1 MADNRNF
8 AALDWLIHEIGE
20 TLKEARQALEAYVE
34 NPKDSVRIRFC
45 LTHIHQVHGSLQMV
59 EFFGAAMLAEEM
71 EKLTQAMIQGS
82 VANAAEA
89 QEVLMRAILQFP
101 VYLDQV
107 KATRKDN
114 PLVVLPLLNDLRA
127 VRGESLLTD
136 TKLFVPNL
144 APAKKVVGLRSAAA
158 HDNVQFQSVALKLRQ
173 MYQYAAAGYIRSVN
187 SDENLAYLQKVFNR
201 LHKLTQGTARHALW
215 DICLALAEALE
226 IDALEMSV
234 AIKNLLRQLDKEIK
248 VLAVHGTKALNS
260 YTNDELIKNLLYY
273 VARAGKHAP
282 GFNPNSHLQRIYE
295 TYHLDDALIEGKE
308 SGDDGSNI
316 LSSPDPEAMRSVV
329 DALKT
334 ELDIIKHALD
344 VCLSGGDAHII
355 LNEALPVVK
364 RISDTMAV
372 LGLGE
377 LRKQVLEQGA
387 ALEMVANSDSQ
398 LSHEQLMSI
407 ASKVIEIEDALDSLA
422 QQQFANVNNDA
433 PSNEAD
439 ITLTRAKESVLRES
453 RNGLEHAKDA
463 IIEYIASQWDRVH
476 LQNVPETLREIR
488 GGLEIMPLPRA
499 ARILGACARYIEEQ
513 LLTLEITPQW
523 SSLDTLADAITSVE
537 YYLERLSGGSTK
549 EENDLLLT
557 VAEES
562 VATLGYAVAKV
573 SRAEAA
579 ADINAVRL
587 SLPDADIRT
596 THAAA
601 EADEASLTAAYESAL
616 EPETTDEELVQDS
629 FPVAE
634 ERAPESDPAL
644 QEPSAQKPVT
654 EYEPPNLLSSNVP
667 SIGNHYPSPA
677 TRISV
682 SPAMLG
688 AVGVS
693 LTASGR
699 PIVETLAPVADLA
712 IDEDILSTSK
722 TSDADDIALENIVVE
737 DVVAEDIAVA
747 ETVPAQIEASEILAE
762 IEQQDIPV
770 AEVAEEILAGEEVSA
785 EVEEITAAPVAAAD
799 DIDEDDDNYIDDEII
814 EIFVEEAAEVLEAIA
829 EYFPR
834 WAKNFDDDNALTEFR
849 RAFHTLKGSGR
860 MVGANDVG
868 ELAWSIENMLN
879 RVLDKTIT
887 PGEPHVAIIEKVRH
901 LFPDMV
907 EAFSNKQANPHL
919 ALSVHY
925 RGLAES
931 LAKGIVPDELSG
943 GAAQAASLDD
953 ESDAETISLDSA
965 FQAETDSDLESET
978 ESDIELETD
987 AEDEELV
994 LEIDESEHVDDDEIL
1009 SLDADDD
1016 VSIALEQALE
1026 TEAQAEEIELE
1037 LVDEDVG
1044 ADSIAE
1050 SAEHLAASFDYSAP
1064 AEYLTDE
1071 AADDSDA
1078 QLWDIFGAEA
1088 LTHLQTLQEF
1098 ISHMEAEAPVY
1109 EPPSD
1114 SVQRALHTLKG
1125 SAHMAEITPIAE
1137 LAAPLEKFVK
1147 ELRSYHVVIND
1158 DILQLLRDAVSYTQT
1173 GLNQIEH
1180 NEPVEIPRLQ
1190 QFTARVNELREIH
1203 VAPLVRQQ
1211 ELDENGKRAVDPELL
1226 SIFMAEE
1233 MNLLLD
1239 ADKIIAQWH
1248 SAPTDTRVL
1257 KPVLDEL
1264 RNLNRGAHHA
1274 YLPLMANLGE
1284 KIEQVYSDIIAQR
1297 LACSDALCRDLN
1309 SAHIALLDMVDS
1321 IAAGQNLMTA
1331 PDSIVQ
1337 ALDDLIAEA
1346 QREPAPALEAESLSA
1361 NDDSGDEAIDIE
1373 TQIFEQLA
1381 TGEFEAV
1388 PALEEQVEQDTL
1400 AAVPLIEEVEYAE
1413 LVADEPLDFAEDDAI
1428 VLGDELLLDAESEEN
1443 LTVDLGEL
1451 DPEFAALELDE
1462 SGDGDAEEI
1471 TLSVDHALDLG
1482 DELLLDHDE
1491 VAEVDE
1497 IPVLSV
1503 VETLDD
1509 ELVLEDFD
1517 VDLTELAAED
1527 AEEITLDLPEDD
1539 EVTASDTSE
1548 LEALDAFEL
1557 VDEVESEVG
1566 DTEAELILDEETDI
1580 DEQDLVANEV
1590 AAADLITEELLTEGQ
1605 IIEDLVIE
1613 DLIIEDL
1620 VIADDAEQDIELPEG
1635 FDSEAY
1641 ELAALEGDAQEN
1653 ADQAL
1658 DIFDASEYESIA
1670 EHADDIEDLV
1680 LIDDSDDLELTEAFD
1695 VQSEEDIAETLVL
1708 EDEPESYEL
1717 LADEEVDADDQ
1728 ELTLEAEIAPV
1739 AQVNIPSVIAPVA
1752 VKPAPQ
1758 PAPAQRVFNA
1768 VDDEDYDPEIVE
1780 IFLEEAH
1787 ELLEEME
1794 RALHDWQ
1801 EDWNNTDCVEE
1812 LKRCLHT
1819 FKGGARLAGL
1829 SNLGDLSHDFETVLI
1844 EMDTDA
1850 ELDQNFFKQLN
1861 NYQDQLH
1868 SGVDQVRAGMNSE
1881 AEEAEAVQDVAP
1893 VSEVDDLDVV
1903 ESADQE
1909 IEQEFAPQV
1918 EFHKPSLVVDNDRL
1932 PPSDPTKKPNVLTFA
1947 PKPKPPSAPLPKIP
1961 GAEFGGSRQSG
1972 TGPAQV
1978 QHLAARR
1985 AGPQEVVKVSA
1996 ELLEELVN
2004 LAGETSISRSRMEQQ
2019 VSDLGGSIE
2028 EMDATIHRLQEQLR
2042 RLDIET
2048 EAQVLFRQEQMMQ
2061 HEQFDPLEM
2070 DRYSQLQQ
2078 LSRSLIESA
2087 SDLMDLK
2094 YTLADKTRDTETLLL
2109 QQSRINTDLQE
2120 GLMRSRM
2127 VPFSRLV
2134 PRLRRIVRQA
2144 ATELGKEVDFEL
2156 DNVEGELDRTVLE
2169 RMVAPLEHMLRN
2181 AVDHGIEMPDDRAA
2195 AGKPVEGRIT
2205 LSLGREGGD
2214 VMLRLSDDGRGI
2226 NLQRVREKAI
2236 ERGLMAED
2244 APLSDQDL
2252 MQFILHAGFS
2262 TADKVTQI
2270 SGRGV
2275 GMDVVHSEIKQLGGA
2290 MFIDSR
2296 WGEGTE
2302 FTIRL
2307 PFTVSVNRALM
2318 VQIGDDLYAI
2328 PLNTIEG
2335 IVRVSPFEL
2344 EHYYQDPDARF
2355 DYAGDNY
2362 LVRYLGAMLD
2372 SDTSPKL
2379 DGQSLPLPVILVRST
2394 ENTVALQVDR
2404 LLGSREIVVKTLG
2417 AQFSAVRGVSG
2428 ATVTGDGSVV
2438 VILDLHALIREQLAL
2453 GLSHAMLLDPTHVGI
2468 QTEDDQAEK
2477 TVMVVD
2483 DSVTVRKVTSRFL
2496 EREGFRVITAKDGV
2510 EALQLLQDHIPD
2522 VMLLDIEMP
2531 RMDGFEVAKN
2541 IRTSSRLRDIPII
2554 MITSRT
2560 GEKHRDHAFELGVNK
2575 YMGKPYQE
2583 DLLLSNIKELIK

>member
-34 NPKDSVRIRFC
+34 NPKDVVRIRFC

-71 EKLTQAMIQGS
+71 EKLTQAMIQGA
-82 VANAAEA
+82 VVNPAEA
-89 QEVLMRAILQFP
+89 QEVLMRSILQFP

-144 APAKKVVGLRSAAA
+144 APAKKVTGTRSAAA
-158 HDNVQFQSVALKLRQ
+158 QDNVQFQAMALKLRQ
-173 MYQYAAAGYIRSVN
+173 MYQYAAAGYIRNVN
-187 SDENLAYLQKVFNR
+187 SDENLAYLQKVFSR
-201 LHKLTQGTARHALW
+201 LHKLTQGTARNALW

-226 IDALEMSV
+226 MDALEISV

-248 VLAVHGTKALNS
+248 ILAVHGTKALNS

-282 GFNPNSHLQRIYE
+282 GFNPNSHLQRVYQ

-308 SGDDGSNI
+308 SGEDATSI
-316 LSSPDPEAMRSVV
+316 LSSPDPDAMRSVV

-334 ELDIIKHALD
+334 ELDVIKNALD
-344 VCLSGGDAHII
+344 LCLAGGDTQST
-355 LNEALPVVK
+355 LNDALPVVK
-364 RISDTMAV
+364 RIGDTMAV
-372 LGLGE
+372 LGLGD
-377 LRKQVLEQGA
+377 LRKQILEQGA
-387 ALEMVANSDSQ
+387 ALEMVANSGSQ
-398 LSHEQLMSI
+398 LSQDQLMSI
-407 ASKVIEIEDALDSLA
+407 AGKVIEVEDALDNLA
-422 QQQFANVNNDA
+422 QQQSTGSEDTPA
-433 PSNEAD
+433 SEAD
-439 ITLTRAKESVLRES
+439 ITLSRAKESVLREA

-476 LQNVPETLREIR
+476 LQNVPDTLREIR

-513 LLTLEITPQW
+513 LLSQEITPQW

-537 YYLERLSGGSTK
+537 YYLERLGGGSS

-562 VATLGYAVAKV
+562 VASLGYAVAKV
-573 SRAEAA
+573 SRT
-579 ADINAVRL
+579 DSS
-587 SLPDADIRT
+587 SLDMDTLRSILPATNIHT
-596 THAAA
+596 TPEAA
-601 EADEASLTAAYESAL
+601 EADEASLAAAYAAIQDPTNEVATDASLVTDTL
-616 EPETTDEELVQDS
+616 EQT
-629 FPVAE
+629 PVAE
-634 ERAPESDPAL
+634 DEFAQASETSSDAETAS
-644 QEPSAQKPVT
+644 QTIEAH
-654 EYEPPNLLSSNVP
+654 EPPSLLKSGAP
-667 SIGNHYPSPA
+667 SIGNRYSSPE
-677 TRISV
+677 TTISV
-682 SPAMLG
+682 SPSFLG
-688 AVGVS
+688 KVEVA
-693 LTASGR
+693 LNTASA
-699 PIVETLAPVADLA
+699 VEINEPQEIVADLDFVSA
-712 IDEDILSTSK
+712 ADASSEKAVEEPQQERVDSSVSAENV
-722 TSDADDIALENIVVE
+722 SDT
-737 DVVAEDIAVA
+737 VAEDATESIEESSETTA
-747 ETVPAQIEASEILAE
+747 E
-762 IEQQDIPV
+762 D
-770 AEVAEEILAGEEVSA
+770 
-785 EVEEITAAPVAAAD
+785 
-799 DIDEDDDNYIDDEII
+799 DDDNYIDDEII
-814 EIFVEEAAEVLEAIA
+814 EIFVEEAGEVLEAIA

-834 WAKNFDDDNALTEFR
+834 WAKNFEDENSLTEFR

-860 MVGANDVG
+860 MVGANEVG
-868 ELAWSIENMLN
+868 ELSWSIENMLN
-879 RVLDKTIT
+879 RVIDKTIEA
-887 PGEPHVAIIEKVRH
+887 GEPHVTIIEKVRAI
-901 LFPDMV
+901 LPAMV
-907 EAFSNKQANPHL
+907 EAFSQKLPNPHPQ
-919 ALSVHY
+919 LSEHY

-931 LAKGIVPDELSG
+931 LAKGIVPDEL
-943 GAAQAASLDD
+943 A
-953 ESDAETISLDSA
+953 SDAQPLQI
-965 FQAETDSDLESET
+965 EST
-978 ESDIELETD
+978 AT
-987 AEDEELV
+987 
-994 LEIDESEHVDDDEIL
+994 VDDQPAAMA
-1009 SLDADDD
+1009 ADFA
-1016 VSIALEQALE
+1016 VPAAEF
-1026 TEAQAEEIELE
+1026 AEEITEAPDVAEQILDEQFTTEPSEQHSVELAT
-1037 LVDEDVG
+1037 D
-1044 ADSIAE
+1044 
-1050 SAEHLAASFDYSAP
+1050 
-1064 AEYLTDE
+1064 YLTEDGS
-1071 AADDSDA
+1071 DDQDA

-1088 LTHLQTLQEF
+1088 VTHLQTLREF
-1098 ISHMEAEAPVY
+1098 ITRMEEEAPCY

-1114 SVQRALHTLKG
+1114 SIQRALHTLKG

-1147 ELRSYHVVIND
+1147 ELRSYHVVLND
-1158 DILQLLRDAVSYTQT
+1158 DILQLLRDAVTYTET
-1173 GLNQIEH
+1173 GLAQIE
-1180 NEPVEIPRLQ
+1180 NGEAVDIPRLH
-1190 QFTARVNELREIH
+1190 QFTARVAELREIH

-1211 ELDENGKRAVDPELL
+1211 ELDENGKRPVDPELL

-1239 ADKIIAQWH
+1239 ADKIIAQWQ
-1248 SAPTDTRVL
+1248 SAPEDVSVL
-1257 KPVLDEL
+1257 QPVLGEL

-1274 YLPLMANLGE
+1274 YLPAMANLGE
-1284 KIEQVYSDIIAQR
+1284 KLAQVYTQIIDKR
-1297 LACSDALCRDLN
+1297 LTCSEPLCRDIN
-1309 SAHIALLDMVDS
+1309 SAHLALLDMVDA
-1321 IAAGQNLMTA
+1321 IAAGQNLTNA
-1331 PDSIVQ
+1331 PESILQ
-1337 ALDDLIAEA
+1337 SLDDLIAEA
-1346 QREPAPALEAESLSA
+1346 QSYPDASTEEPIA
-1361 NDDSGDEAIDIE
+1361 
-1373 TQIFEQLA
+1373 EQLA
-1381 TGEFEAV
+1381 TAGFEAV
-1388 PALEEQVEQDTL
+1388 ASLDEQVAVDAEPAL
-1400 AAVPLIEEVEYAE
+1400 PLIEEVDYEAIADDQIATLE
-1413 LVADEPLDFAEDDAI
+1413 LAEDEALDAAENALADTLVVERI
-1428 VLGDELLLDAESEEN
+1428 AADVAENEEDASLDLGDL
-1443 LTVDLGEL
+1443 VEL
-1451 DPEFAALELDE
+1451 DIEDVSISDDEIIAALPVAELDE
-1462 SGDGDAEEI
+1462 DQQLHSEALDLQEADDDSEEI
-1471 TLSVDHALDLG
+1471 TLELPAAEAHADETDDLEFIADESAMELPIEETSEMASSGDREDLVEPEEVAKLGGNAEDDETFEYESALDKIVEEESLADVASESDISESTSLEEALEREDALENEG
-1482 DELLLDHDE
+1482 TLESSGELEDIQRD
-1491 VAEVDE
+1491 A
-1497 IPVLSV
+1497 IAPVSV
-1503 VETLDD
+1503 PPVVTAQKPQVPQATRTPISSFEDD
-1509 ELVLEDFD
+1509 EDFD
-1517 VDLTELAAED
+1517 
-1527 AEEITLDLPEDD
+1527 PE
-1539 EVTASDTSE
+1539 
-1548 LEALDAFEL
+1548 
-1557 VDEVESEVG
+1557 
-1566 DTEAELILDEETDI
+1566 
-1580 DEQDLVANEV
+1580 
-1590 AAADLITEELLTEGQ
+1590 
-1605 IIEDLVIE
+1605 IIE
-1613 DLIIEDL
+1613 
-1620 VIADDAEQDIELPEG
+1620 
-1635 FDSEAY
+1635 
-1641 ELAALEGDAQEN
+1641 
-1653 ADQAL
+1653 
-1658 DIFDASEYESIA
+1658 IFI
-1670 EHADDIEDLV
+1670 
-1680 LIDDSDDLELTEAFD
+1680 
-1695 VQSEEDIAETLVL
+1695 
-1708 EDEPESYEL
+1708 
-1717 LADEEVDADDQ
+1717 
-1728 ELTLEAEIAPV
+1728 
-1739 AQVNIPSVIAPVA
+1739 
-1752 VKPAPQ
+1752 
-1758 PAPAQRVFNA
+1758 
-1768 VDDEDYDPEIVE
+1768 
-1780 IFLEEAH
+1780 EEAA
-1787 ELLEEME
+1787 ELLEDIE

-1829 SNLGDLSHDFETVLI
+1829 TDLGDLSHDFETTLI
-1844 EMDTDA
+1844 EMDADA
-1850 ELDQNFFKQLN
+1850 EVDQNFFKTLN
-1861 NYQDQLH
+1861 SYQDQLH
-1868 SGVDQVRAGMNSE
+1868 SGVNDVRARLNGE
-1881 AEEAEAVQDVAP
+1881 IPDGAVEDYLETAVQSEEVLDQIADEPVFEP
-1893 VSEVDDLDVV
+1893 VSEDNPP
-1903 ESADQE
+1903 EPQ
-1909 IEQEFAPQV
+1909 IEYTR
-1918 EFHKPSLVVDNDRL
+1918 PSLVVDNDRPNL
-1932 PPSDPTKKPNVLTFA
+1932 GLGSEKPNVLTFA
-1947 PKPKPPSAPLPKIP
+1947 PKPKPPAAPLPKIP
-1961 GAEFGGSRQSG
+1961 GAEFGGARQGSG
-1972 TGPAQV
+1972 GPAQV

-2004 LAGETSISRSRMEQQ
+2004 LAGETSISRGRMEQQ
-2019 VSDLGGSIE
+2019 VSDLGASIE

-2048 EAQVLFRQEQMMQ
+2048 EAQVLFRQEQMAQ

-2144 ATELGKEVDFEL
+2144 ADELGKEVNFEL

-2181 AVDHGIEMPDDRAA
+2181 AVDHGIESPEDRLAS
-2195 AGKPVEGRIT
+2195 GKDSVGRIT

-2214 VMLRLSDDGRGI
+2214 VMLRLADDGRGI

-2236 ERGLMAED
+2236 ERGLMAAD
-2244 APLSDQDL
+2244 APLSEQDL

-2318 VQIGDDLYAI
+2318 VQIGDDFYAV

-2355 DYAGDNY
+2355 DYAGENY

-2372 SDTSPKL
+2372 STASPKL

-2417 AQFSAVRGVSG
+2417 AQFASVRGVSG

-2453 GLSHAMLLDPTHVGI
+2453 GLGHAILLDPSAVSAPAPVV
-2468 QTEDDQAEK
+2468 EEAEK
-2477 TVMVVD
+2477 TIMVVD
-2483 DSVTVRKVTSRFL
+2483 DSVTVRKVTGRFL

-2541 IRTSSRLRDIPII
+2541 IRTSSRLRNIPII

-2560 GEKHRDHAFELGVNK
+2560 GEKHREHAFELGVNK

-2583 DLLLSNIKELIK
+2583 DLLLSNIKELIKL

>member
-34 NPKDSVRIRFC
+34 NPKDTVRIRFC

-82 VANAAEA
+82 VANSAEA

-107 KATRKDN
+107 KTTRKDN

-144 APAKKVVGLRSAAA
+144 APAKKVTGLRSAAA
-158 HDNVQFQSVALKLRQ
+158 HDNTQFQAMALKLRQ

-187 SDENLAYLQKVFNR
+187 SDENLAYLQKAFNR

-215 DICLALAEALE
+215 DICLALTEALE

-260 YTNDELIKNLLYY
+260 YANDELIKNLLYY
-273 VARAGKHAP
+273 VARAGKHVP
-282 GFNPNSHLQRIYE
+282 ELKPNSHLKRVYE
-295 TYHLDDALIEGKE
+295 TYRLDEALIEGKE
-308 SGDDGSNI
+308 SGDDSSNI
-316 LSSPDPEAMRSVV
+316 LSAPDPEAMRSVV
-329 DALKT
+329 EALKT

-344 VCLSGGDAHII
+344 VCLSGGDSQTV
-355 LNEALPVVK
+355 LNDALPVVK

-372 LGLGE
+372 LGLGD

-398 LSHEQLMSI
+398 LSQDQLMSI
-407 ASKVIEIEDALDSLA
+407 ASKVIEIEDALDGLA
-422 QQQFANVNNDA
+422 QQQYASASTDS
-433 PSNEAD
+433 PSNEGD
-439 ITLTRAKESVLRES
+439 ITLNRAKESVLRES

-476 LQNVPETLREIR
+476 LQNVPDTLREIR
-488 GGLEIMPLPRA
+488 GGLELMPLPRA

-513 LLTLEITPQW
+513 LLVKEFTPQW

-537 YYLERLSGGSTK
+537 YYLERLSAGSTK

-562 VATLGYAVAKV
+562 VAALGYAVAKV
-573 SRAEAA
+573 TRTELSATELEAARLSLSEPDIHTTFQAA
-579 ADINAVRL
+579 AD
-587 SLPDADIRT
+587 
-596 THAAA
+596 
-601 EADEASLTAAYESAL
+601 DEASLAAAYQSIL
-616 EPETTDEELVQDS
+616 LDETEAVGDLYGNAPAADVDEN
-629 FPVAE
+629 A
-634 ERAPESDPAL
+634 
-644 QEPSAQKPVT
+644 
-654 EYEPPNLLSSNVP
+654 PNLLKNTAP
-667 SIGNHYPSPA
+667 SIGNDYPQPE

-682 SPAMLG
+682 STEVSGPGVTLG
-688 AVGVS
+688 SELSEAHIFEEANELVS
-693 LTASGR
+693 ESEQQASFSDS
-699 PIVETLAPVADLA
+699 PVE
-712 IDEDILSTSK
+712 
-722 TSDADDIALENIVVE
+722 
-737 DVVAEDIAVA
+737 
-747 ETVPAQIEASEILAE
+747 ETKVASEKVE
-762 IEQQDIPV
+762 I
-770 AEVAEEILAGEEVSA
+770 SA
-785 EVEEITAAPVAAAD
+785 ASDE
-799 DIDEDDDNYIDDEII
+799 DEDDYIDDEIV
-814 EIFVEEAAEVLEAIA
+814 EIFVEEAGEVLQTIA

-834 WAKNFDDDNALTEFR
+834 WANNFADGDALTEFR

-860 MVGANDVG
+860 MVGANDIG

-879 RVLDKTIT
+879 RVLDKTI
-887 PGEPHVAIIEKVRH
+887 EPSEPLVLVIEKARAI
-901 LFPDMV
+901 LPDMV
-907 EAFSNKQANPHL
+907 AAFSKKLPTPHL
-919 ALSVHY
+919 ELSLHY
-925 RGLAES
+925 RGLAKA
-931 LAKGIVPDELSG
+931 LAEGELPAELAGSHSG
-943 GAAQAASLDD
+943 FTAAQNPSEQNSEEAEKIELI
-953 ESDAETISLDSA
+953 SDAD
-965 FQAETDSDLESET
+965 
-978 ESDIELETD
+978 
-987 AEDEELV
+987 
-994 LEIDESEHVDDDEIL
+994 
-1009 SLDADDD
+1009 
-1016 VSIALEQALE
+1016 
-1026 TEAQAEEIELE
+1026 ELE
-1037 LVDEDVG
+1037 LESDYDEEIVLS
-1044 ADSIAE
+1044 DSENYIDSQENKTAIELGDALAE
-1050 SAEHLAASFDYSAP
+1050 FSTDSNSVAATHAQ
-1064 AEYLTDE
+1064 DE
-1071 AADDSDA
+1071 AAMSAPGDVARVQYSTEESYDDSDV

-1088 LTHLQTLQEF
+1088 QTHLQALEEF
-1098 ISHMEAEAPVY
+1098 IAHMEAEAPVY
-1109 EPPSD
+1109 ETPSD
-1114 SVQRALHTLKG
+1114 GVQRALHTLKG

-1158 DILQLLRDAVSYTQT
+1158 DILQLLRDAVTYTQA
-1173 GLNQIEH
+1173 GLTQI
-1180 NEPVEIPRLQ
+1180 VQGSRVVIPRLH
-1190 QFTARVNELREIH
+1190 QFTARVHELRELH

-1211 ELDENGKRAVDPELL
+1211 ELDEHGKRAVDPELL
-1226 SIFMAEE
+1226 AIFMAEE
-1233 MNLLLD
+1233 MNLLLN
-1239 ADKIIAQWH
+1239 ADKIIEQWQL
-1248 SAPTDTRVL
+1248 SPSNVAVL
-1257 KPVLDEL
+1257 KPVLEEL

-1274 YLPLMANLGE
+1274 YLPLMAILGE
-1284 KIEQVYSDIIAQR
+1284 KLEQVYSHI
-1297 LACSDALCRDLN
+1297 LSESLNYSDSLCRDLN
-1309 SAHIALLDMVDS
+1309 SAHVALLDMVDA
-1321 IAAGQNLMTA
+1321 IAAGQNLVSA
-1331 PDSIVQ
+1331 PAPILD
-1337 ALDDLIAEA
+1337 ALDDLIAAAHAGASASVET
-1346 QREPAPALEAESLSA
+1346 ETAEI
-1361 NDDSGDEAIDIE
+1361 DDTEITEIN
-1373 TQIFEQLA
+1373 EQLA
-1381 TGEFEAV
+1381 TDQFE
-1388 PALEEQVEQDTL
+1388 PIPQLDEQVEEYSADDL
-1400 AAVPLIEEVEYAE
+1400 PLMESVDYDDIEITEIFAPDLESNAI
-1413 LVADEPLDFAEDDAI
+1413 PLLSNTDVD
-1428 VLGDELLLDAESEEN
+1428 DAESVN
-1443 LTVDLGEL
+1443 
-1451 DPEFAALELDE
+1451 EFAENEIEIIDFESVDSDSDE
-1462 SGDGDAEEI
+1462 AEEI
-1471 TLSVDHALDLG
+1471 TLELPGEISDQDALIKN
-1482 DELLLDHDE
+1482 ELIENESNENELIEDASISDAEFEITELSERPEPLSSDSE
-1491 VAEVDE
+1491 FVAEDINEAEV
-1497 IPVLSV
+1497 
-1503 VETLDD
+1503 TGNLDD
-1509 ELVLEDFD
+1509 EIEWQSD
-1517 VDLTELAAED
+1517 AED
-1527 AEEITLDLPEDD
+1527 E
-1539 EVTASDTSE
+1539 
-1548 LEALDAFEL
+1548 
-1557 VDEVESEVG
+1557 
-1566 DTEAELILDEETDI
+1566 
-1580 DEQDLVANEV
+1580 
-1590 AAADLITEELLTEGQ
+1590 
-1605 IIEDLVIE
+1605 
-1613 DLIIEDL
+1613 LIIEDEL
-1620 VIADDAEQDIELPEG
+1620 VAEEE
-1635 FDSEAY
+1635 SEDVDY
-1641 ELAALEGDAQEN
+1641 ALEDESDIGDDGE
-1653 ADQAL
+1653 
-1658 DIFDASEYESIA
+1658 ES
-1670 EHADDIEDLV
+1670 V
-1680 LIDDSDDLELTEAFD
+1680 
-1695 VQSEEDIAETLVL
+1695 EEDIVLQAPAEPVKPVVTHQ
-1708 EDEPESYEL
+1708 
-1717 LADEEVDADDQ
+1717 AQ
-1728 ELTLEAEIAPV
+1728 KPV
-1739 AQVNIPSVIAPVA
+1739 AQKATSFADVN
-1752 VKPAPQ
+1752 
-1758 PAPAQRVFNA
+1758 N
-1768 VDDEDYDPEIVE
+1768 EDYDPEIIE
-1780 IFLEEAH
+1780 IFIEEAV
-1787 ELLEEME
+1787 ELLEDME
-1794 RALHDWQ
+1794 RALHEWQ
-1801 EDWNNTDCVEE
+1801 EDWSNTDSVEE

-1829 SNLGDLSHDFETVLI
+1829 SSLGDLSHDYETMLI
-1844 EMDTDA
+1844 EMDANA

-1861 NYQDQLH
+1861 TYQDQLH
-1868 SGVDQVRAGMNSE
+1868 SGVDGVRNGLVEQVASE
-1881 AEEAEAVQDVAP
+1881 SVEAVEDEVEELEEQFEP
-1893 VSEVDDLDVV
+1893 VEE
-1903 ESADQE
+1903 ESAAKVDYSR
-1909 IEQEFAPQV
+1909 
-1918 EFHKPSLVVDNDRL
+1918 PSLVVDNDR
-1932 PPSDPTKKPNVLTFA
+1932 PEIDPRHKPNVLTFA

-1961 GAEFGGSRQSG
+1961 GAEFGGSRQGSS
-1972 TGPAQV
+1972 GPAQV

-2004 LAGETSISRSRMEQQ
+2004 LAGETSISRGRMEQQ
-2019 VSDLGGSIE
+2019 VSDLGSSIE

-2144 ATELGKEVDFEL
+2144 ATELGKEVEFEL

-2181 AVDHGIEMPDDRAA
+2181 AVDHGIELPADRAA
-2195 AGKPVEGRIT
+2195 AGKPAEGRIV

-2214 VMLRLSDDGRGI
+2214 VMLRLADDGRGI

-2236 ERGLMAED
+2236 ERGLMAAD

-2344 EHYYQDPDARF
+2344 EHYYQDPEARF

-2362 LVRYLGAMLD
+2362 LVRYLGNMLD
-2372 SDTSPKL
+2372 SDAVPKL

-2417 AQFSAVRGVSG
+2417 VQFSSVRGVSG

-2453 GLSHAMLLDPTHVGI
+2453 GLSRTILLDAVPLLV
-2468 QTEDDQAEK
+2468 EEDQAEK
-2477 TVMVVD
+2477 VIMVVD

-2541 IRTSSRLRDIPII
+2541 VRTSSRLRDIPII

-2560 GEKHRDHAFELGVNK
+2560 GEKHREHAFELGVNK

-2583 DLLLSNIKELIK
+2583 DLLLSNIQELIKSSVKNG